1 MKFSGMISTLSAIAL
16 FNQVSGVTTGDPT
29 TGTTD
34 IAELASAPMFW
45 IGTPIPGGPEV
56 RLTGTAKEILEQIKD
71 INPEWEEAPVPTRS
85 LNEGPTRVKR
95 YFKDRPTCNLVA
107 GGFAKNVP
115 LFEEVI
121 PYLWRLGATT
131 CGAYRKSCSRVS
143 CAWSSGVELC
153 NDRDEEVQMRCDR
166 IAGAA
171 EEIRLDCGSANVSM
185 MTWVVKGQWFDT
197 TGYNVVIRSHNC

>member
-1 MKFSGMISTLSAIAL
+1 MKISMIISVLSSIAL
-16 FNQVSGVTTGDPT
+16 FNPVSGAPAPVPGVAD
-29 TGTTD
+29 
-34 IAELASAPMFW
+34 LADAVSAPMFW
-45 IGTPIPGGPEV
+45 IGTPTPGGPEI
-56 RLTGTAKEILEQIKD
+56 RLNGTAKEILEQIKE
-71 INPEWEEAPVPTRS
+71 INPDWEEGPVPTATTKEACS
-85 LNEGPTRVKR
+85 KPIING
-95 YFKDRPTCNLVA
+95 RPTCNLVA
-107 GGFAKNVP
+107 GGYAKNVP

-171 EEIRLDCGSANVSM
+171 DIIRQDCEQAGISQL
-185 MTWVVKGQWFDT
+185 TWIVKGQWFDT